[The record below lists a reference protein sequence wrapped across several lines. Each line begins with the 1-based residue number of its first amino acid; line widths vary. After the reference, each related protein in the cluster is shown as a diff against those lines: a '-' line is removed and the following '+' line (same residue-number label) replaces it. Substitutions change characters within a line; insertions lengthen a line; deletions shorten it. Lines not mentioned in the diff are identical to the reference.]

1 MDVGPNVPTREQNYC
16 CWRTFLSISSMIE
29 IEVEMDSDVLAAE
42 STSNAEET
50 IAEQIEQIMEIENL
64 EEIWRIQAE
73 ANDEM
78 EKLLNSEIL
87 PSQQVSDI

>member
-1 MDVGPNVPTREQNYC
+1 MNTPSKYFVTLKLKLFVGQIC
-16 CWRTFLSISSMIE
+16 KISSMIE

-42 STSNAEET
+42 SANAET
-50 IAEQIEQIMEIENL
+50 IAEQIEHIMEIENL
-64 EEIWRIQAE
+64 EERWRIQAE
-73 ANDEM
+73 ANDEV